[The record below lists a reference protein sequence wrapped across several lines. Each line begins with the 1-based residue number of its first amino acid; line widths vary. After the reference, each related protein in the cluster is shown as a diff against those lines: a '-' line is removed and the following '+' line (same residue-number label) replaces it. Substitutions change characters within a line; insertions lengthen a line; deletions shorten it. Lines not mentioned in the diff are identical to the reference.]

1 MIDFRTSFDE
11 VRKISSY
18 IERMSCEDIHAFTI
32 SLYGKRAPSVYGRH
46 ETDFFSNDS
55 VFGFHGSGRPT
66 RHVELG
72 RPNSDDEL
80 GVMVQ
85 IQSRQNTTRV
95 VVSRGDC
102 HEGISFVFDNQCK
115 ISQIYITCQKPYS
128 VTALGKSFKINPAK
142 HPELFL
148 TQENTS
154 YAMLLGEEVI
164 LNLPEYISML
174 RTIVEFALVVLLL
187 KKERN
192 NY

>member
-102 HEGISFVFDNQCK
+102 HEGISFVF
-115 ISQIYITCQKPYS
+115 
-128 VTALGKSFKINPAK
+128 KSFKINPAK